1 MFAILF
7 FIIIILLIQYL
18 RVLKRYVREIIFA
31 STKVSEGDFSVKLKE
46 NLTGDLGNLTKNF
59 NYMLETIKNNIWEF
73 EDKNSKLQAILK
85 SISSGIIAIDNQRNI
100 LLMNESAKL
109 IFDYMYDDFEKRPIE
124 EIIKNKLILQK
135 IDYLMLSKDKKN
147 ILVEENNKYFNI
159 KVDTIKMAKKN
170 NIIIGSLINI
180 EDITEKKN
188 LEKMRSDFV
197 ANVTHELKTPL
208 TSISGFVETL
218 RENEDIDILT
228 RNRFLGIIDS
238 ETNRLKRLIDDILM
252 LSFIESD
259 DKVKTKEIVNLNG
272 IIQEVLCLVSDKIKD
287 KNINIKK
294 DYEELSININRDYL
308 KQIILNLIDNAIK
321 YNIEGGNIYIS
332 IVDHKNYLDLVI
344 EDSGIG
350 IAKKDLNRVFER
362 FYRVDKAR
370 SKKIGGTGLGLA
382 IVKHIVLSIGGNIN
396 VDSKLGK
403 GTQFNIRLPKNN

>member
-1 MFAILF
+1 M
-7 FIIIILLIQYL
+7 
-18 RVLKRYVREIIFA
+18 LKKYVREIIFA
-31 STKVSEGDFSVKLKE
+31 STKVSEGDFSVKLKQ
-46 NLTGDLGNLTKNF
+46 NLTGDLGDLTKNF
-59 NYMLETIKNNIWEF
+59 NYMLETIKNNIWEL

-85 SISSGIIAIDNQRNI
+85 SISSGILAVDNERNI
-100 LLMNESAKL
+100 LLMNERAKK
-109 IFDYMYDDFEKRPIE
+109 IFEYEYEDFEKRPIE
-124 EIIKNKLILQK
+124 DIVKNKAILEK
-135 IDYLMLSKDKKN
+135 IDYLMSFKDKKN
-147 ILVEENNKYFNI
+147 ILIEDNSRYFNI

-180 EDITEKKN
+180 EDITDKKN
-188 LEKMRSDFV
+188 LEKIRSDFV

-218 RENEDIDILT
+218 RGNEEIDFDT

-238 ETNRLKRLIDDILM
+238 ETIRLKRLIDDILM

-259 DKVKTKEIVNLNG
+259 DKIKTKEIVNLSS
-272 IIQEVLCLVSDKIKD
+272 IIEEILYLVADKLKD

-321 YNIEGGNIYIS
+321 YNIDNGSIYIS
-332 IVDHKNYLDLVI
+332 IIDEKNFLNIKI

-350 IAKKDLNRVFER
+350 IAKDDLNRVFER

-382 IVKHIVLSIGGNIN
+382 IVKHIVLSIGGDIKVN
-396 VDSKLGK
+396 SKLGK
-403 GTQFNIRLPKNN
+403 GTEFSVRLPKNN

>member
-1 MFAILF
+1 
-7 FIIIILLIQYL
+7 
-18 RVLKRYVREIIFA
+18 
-31 STKVSEGDFSVKLKE
+31 
-46 NLTGDLGNLTKNF
+46 
-59 NYMLETIKNNIWEF
+59 
-73 EDKNSKLQAILK
+73 
-85 SISSGIIAIDNQRNI
+85 
-100 LLMNESAKL
+100 MNESAKK
-109 IFDYMYDDFEKRPIE
+109 IFDYQYDDFEQRPIE
-124 EIIKNKLILQK
+124 DIITNKSMLEK
-135 IDYLMLSKDKKN
+135 IDYLISFKDKKS
-147 ILVEENNKYFNI
+147 ILIEEDNKYFNI

-170 NIIIGSLINI
+170 NIIIGLLINI
-180 EDITEKKN
+180 EDITQKKN
-188 LEKMRSDFV
+188 LEKIRSDFV

-218 RENEDIDILT
+218 KGNEEIDFDT

-238 ETNRLKRLIDDILM
+238 ETTRLKRLIDDILM

-259 DKVKTKEIVNLNG
+259 DKIKTKEIVNLSS
-272 IIQEVLCLVSDKIKD
+272 IIDEVLCLVSEKIKN

-294 DYEELSININRDYL
+294 DCLDLSININRDYL

-321 YNIEGGNIYIS
+321 YNIDNGSIYIY
-332 IVDHKNYLDLVI
+332 VKDDKQFLDIKI

-350 IAKKDLNRVFER
+350 IAKEDINRVFER

-382 IVKHIVLSIGGNIN
+382 IVKHIVLLVGGSIK

>member
-1 MFAILF
+1 M
-7 FIIIILLIQYL
+7 
-18 RVLKRYVREIIFA
+18 
-31 STKVSEGDFSVKLKE
+31 KLKQ
-46 NLTGDLGNLTKNF
+46 NLTGDLGDLTKNF
-59 NYMLETIKNNIWEF
+59 NYMLETIKNNIWEL

-85 SISSGIIAIDNQRNI
+85 SISSGILAVDNERNI
-100 LLMNESAKL
+100 LLMNERAKK
-109 IFDYMYDDFEKRPIE
+109 IFEYEYEDFEKRPIE
-124 EIIKNKLILQK
+124 DIVKNKAILEK
-135 IDYLMLSKDKKN
+135 IDYLMSFKDKKN
-147 ILVEENNKYFNI
+147 ILIEDNSRYFNI

-180 EDITEKKN
+180 EDITDKKN
-188 LEKMRSDFV
+188 LEKIRSDFV

-218 RENEDIDILT
+218 RGNEEIDFDT

-238 ETNRLKRLIDDILM
+238 ETIRLKRLIDDILM

-259 DKVKTKEIVNLNG
+259 DKIKTKEIVNLSS
-272 IIQEVLCLVSDKIKD
+272 IIEEILYLVADKVKD

-321 YNIEGGNIYIS
+321 YNIDNGSIYIS
-332 IVDHKNYLDLVI
+332 IIDEKNFLNIKI

-350 IAKKDLNRVFER
+350 IAKDDLNRVFER

-382 IVKHIVLSIGGNIN
+382 IVKHIVLSIGGDIKVN
-396 VDSKLGK
+396 SKLGK
-403 GTQFNIRLPKNN
+403 GTEFSVRLPKNN

>member
-1 MFAILF
+1 M
-7 FIIIILLIQYL
+7 
-18 RVLKRYVREIIFA
+18 
-31 STKVSEGDFSVKLKE
+31 SEGDFSVKLKE

>member
-1 MFAILF
+1 M
-7 FIIIILLIQYL
+7 
-18 RVLKRYVREIIFA
+18 
-31 STKVSEGDFSVKLKE
+31 SEGDFSVKLKE

-350 IAKKDLNRVFER
+350 IAKEDLNRVFER

-396 VDSKLGK
+396 VDSKVGK